1 MSLNIEAALR
11 AIQEALDTIQKQND
25 NINIYDELLA
35 LENAFRD
42 GEPCPDCNFFSRF
55 CPMCRRDR
63 SNTAE
68 KTP

>member
-11 AIQEALDTIQKQND
+11 AIQEALDTIQRQD
-25 NINIYDELLA
+25 ANINIDNEMLA

-42 GEPCPDCNFFSRF
+42 GEPCPDCNLFSRF

-63 SNTAE
+63 SNTTE